1 MRLSKP
7 FIYYRNKTYEVSMTK
22 QEFIKTTEK
31 RLFPILYNLMRQYD
45 TLSFL
50 QDFGMYLRTEI
61 EKTYKRA
68 ERVGF
73 KEYMARNQ
81 FPNYATDV
89 TENDKECA
97 KYYDTIGNLER
108 VEKEV
113 DDLIMYLIDQ
123 FGSDY
128 V

>member
-1 MRLSKP
+1 
-7 FIYYRNKTYEVSMTK
+7 MTK
-22 QEFIKTTEK
+22 QEFIKITEK

-61 EKTYKRA
+61 EKTYKCA

-73 KEYMARNQ
+73 KEYLAKNQ
-81 FPNYATDV
+81 FPNYAPDV

-108 VEKEV
+108 VEEEV